1 MVVTIMIKWSPLEI
15 LPDAQ
20 DVAKV
25 LWPRLYG
32 WPNFS
37 YSNWMLGTRE
47 GIDLLMNDHD
57 F

>member
-1 MVVTIMIKWSPLEI
+1 MVVTITIKWSPLEI

-32 WPNFS
+32 
-37 YSNWMLGTRE
+37 
-47 GIDLLMNDHD
+47 
-57 F
+57 